1 MPINVDVTLT
11 GNLATSAVGS
21 VTVTAG
27 TGVIII
33 ETGFGL
39 TASTGVVNVWGEIV
53 PTQDADWVAVAPTQ
67 DADWTDIAA

>member
-1 MPINVDVTLT
+1 MPINVDVALT
-11 GNLATSAVGS
+11 GNLTTSAVGS
-21 VTVTAG
+21 VTVSEG
-27 TGVIII
+27 SGVIII

-39 TASTGVVNVWGEIV
+39 TASTSSVNVWGEII